1 MKLMF
6 VCRDPNSVDRQTVE
20 YFANEIINSYID
32 EIYIGTT
39 KNKLNQFIQ
48 EYCKN
53 NSIVFHT
60 VTDPQSFIDK
70 MVVIADNTYKVELK
84 Q

>member
-20 YFANEIINSYID
+20 YFANEVVNSYTD
-32 EIYIGTT
+32 EVYIGTT
-39 KNKLNQFIQ
+39 KNKLNQIIQ

-60 VTDPQSFIDK
+60 VIDPQAFIDK
-70 MVVIADNTYKVELK
+70 MVVIADNTYKIELK
-84 Q
+84 